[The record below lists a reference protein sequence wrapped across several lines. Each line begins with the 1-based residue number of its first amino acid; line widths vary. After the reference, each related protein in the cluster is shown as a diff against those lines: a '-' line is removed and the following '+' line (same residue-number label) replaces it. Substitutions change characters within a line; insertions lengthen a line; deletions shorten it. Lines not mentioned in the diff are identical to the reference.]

1 MRWLEKVLD
10 RLDEALEWHSPGT
23 ISWRFHED
31 ENWLRLAPST
41 VELVGGADDGESV
54 YPFYSLHV
62 SHLIEIFDEPP
73 ELRWDT
79 MNNEFSVEG
88 RIDGD
93 DVWVTFSR
101 EPFDDEEPEDV
112 LDPEGGIRKK
122 KKPPTE

>member
-41 VELVGGADDGESV
+41 VELVGGADDGEAV
-54 YPFYSLHV
+54 YPFYSLHI
-62 SHLIEIFDEPP
+62 SNLIEIFDEPP

-79 MNNEFSVEG
+79 MNNEFAVEG

-93 DVWVTFSR
+93 DVWVTLSR
-101 EPFDDEEPEDV
+101 HPFDDEEPEDV
-112 LDPEGGIRKK
+112 LDPKGGIRKK

>member
-1 MRWLEKVLD
+1 M
-10 RLDEALEWHSPGT
+10 
-23 ISWRFHED
+23 
-31 ENWLRLAPST
+31 
-41 VELVGGADDGESV
+41 
-54 YPFYSLHV
+54 YPFYSLHI

-122 KKPPTE
+122 KPPTE